1 MIFSDTTLAIAKHLD
16 NKDELRQ
23 FRDEFVIYDP
33 NTIYLDGNSLGRLPR
48 KTIEILKEAVER
60 QWGDRLIRGW
70 NEGWI
75 EASVRIGAKIAHII
89 GARPDEVIVADATSV
104 NLFKLVIAALRDKPD
119 RTKIVSDELNFPS
132 DLYILQG
139 VIDLMGKYHKLKLV
153 PSNNGIEIDPDAI
166 DNAADG
172 NTALIT
178 LTHTCFK
185 SGFVHDM
192 ARINKMAHKKGVY
205 VLWDLSHSVGALPI
219 DLNGTDTDLAV
230 GCTYKYLNG
239 GPGSPAFLYVRKDLQ
254 KKLMQPIWGW
264 LGSEEPFTFN
274 LNYEPASD
282 MIRFQ
287 VGSPPILSML
297 AIEPGLDILLR
308 AGIEKLRKKS
318 VVQGEYL
325 LFLFDQWLAPL
336 GFILG
341 SPEDPGKRGSHVS
354 VRHPEAYRIN
364 RALIEAKPPDI
375 KVIPDFRTPDNIRLG
390 IAPAYTSYEDIHRAM
405 QRIKEIVENRIYEQ
419 YSDEK
424 MKVT

>member
-1 MIFSDTTLAIAKHLD
+1 MNFTDTNITVARDLD
-16 NKDELRQ
+16 ARDELRE
-23 FRDEFVIYDP
+23 FRDHFVINDP
-33 NTIYLDGNSLGRLPR
+33 DTIYLDGNSLGRLPR
-48 KTIEILKEAVER
+48 KTIEILKEAVEQ

-75 EASVRIGAKIAHII
+75 EASVRIGAKIAQII
-89 GARPDEVIVADATSV
+89 GARTDEVIVADATSV
-104 NLFKLVIAALRDKPD
+104 NLFKLVIAALRDKTD
-119 RTKIVSDELNFPS
+119 RTKIISDELNFPS

-139 VIDLMGKYHKLKLV
+139 AIDLMGKHHELKLV
-153 PSNNGIEIDPDAI
+153 PSNNGIAIDPEAI
-166 DNAADG
+166 ENAADE

-185 SGFVHDM
+185 SAFVHDM
-192 ARINKMAHKKGVY
+192 ARINKIAHEKGAY
-205 VLWDLSHSVGALPI
+205 VLWDLSHSVGAVPV
-219 DLNGTDTDLAV
+219 DLNGTGADLAV

-264 LGSEEPFTFN
+264 LGSEEPFVFN
-274 LNYEPASD
+274 LDYKPAFD

-297 AIEPGLDILLR
+297 AIEPGLDIILR

-318 VVQGEYL
+318 VMQGEYL
-325 LFLFDQWLAPL
+325 LFLFHQWLAPL

-341 SPEDPGKRGSHVS
+341 SPADPEKRGSHVS
-354 VRHPEAYRIN
+354 IRHPEAYRIN
-364 RALIEAKPPDI
+364 RAMIEAKPPDI

-390 IAPAYTSYEDIHRAM
+390 IAPIYTSFEDIHRAM
-405 QRIKEIVENRIYEQ
+405 KRIKEIVEGKTYEQ
-419 YSDEK
+419 YSDK
-424 MKVT
+424 RHLVT